1 MARSPRFV
9 SILIIPDG
17 GAKTIQFKLRSWTFK
32 LLTLVVLGG
41 ITLLLVSILLSGRIA
56 AKVQLADYLAK
67 QNEELTA
74 KNRQIEALAV
84 EVTEIRKRE
93 QKLRILASG
102 MLGSATAADEIAH
115 VEAVRTEAVTAPPDI
130 NAKPIEST
138 DGEGGRDTR
147 MQSAIP
153 TLRPVD
159 GWITRRFSAETNQT
173 SASQSHTGVD
183 MAAATGTPIHASAS
197 GVVDTAGWDQYY
209 GNLVVINHGFG
220 YETAYGHCSRLL
232 VKKGDLVRR
241 GEAIALVGSS
251 GRSTAPHLHY
261 EVRKAGVSMDPL
273 LFFVH

>member
-1 MARSPRFV
+1 MAKSPRFV

-32 LLTLVVLGG
+32 LLTMVLLGG
-41 ITLLLVSILLSGRIA
+41 IALLLVSILLSGRIA
-56 AKVQLADYLAK
+56 AKVQLTDYLAR
-67 QNEELTA
+67 QNEELEA
-74 KNRQIEALAV
+74 KNRKIESLAA
-84 EVTEIRKRE
+84 EVAEIRKRE

-102 MLGSATAADEIAH
+102 ILPSNPKFDERAQK
-115 VEAVRTEAVTAPPDI
+115 EAVLSDLKTAKSEM
-130 NAKPIEST
+130 NEKPVEPAAQ
-138 DGEGGRDTR
+138 EGGRETR
-147 MQSAIP
+147 TQSAVP

-159 GWITRRFSAETNQT
+159 GWITRRFSSSGKGTA
-173 SASQSHTGVD
+173 SAQSHAGVD
-183 MAAATGTPIHASAS
+183 IAASTGTPIHATAS
-197 GVVDTAGWDQYY
+197 GVVDFAGWDQYY
-209 GNLVVINHGFG
+209 GNYVVINHGFG
-220 YETAYGHCSRLL
+220 YETAYGHCSRIL